1 MNDER
6 LEIAGSEL
14 TRWLVIAGLVVAGIA
29 LFFWLAPRAQPVVGP
44 MVPEA
49 VP

>member
-14 TRWLVIAGLVVAGIA
+14 TRWLIVAGLVVAGIA
-29 LFFWLAPRAQPVVGP
+29 LFFWLAPGTEPVVGP
-44 MVPEA
+44 VVPGA